1 MDIRFLF
8 SLVGKPQAPE
18 RLLMEPGCVICI
30 PVFQSISCFPG
41 CASVADASRKT
52 PEAIATSGLPG
63 FSKSQVT
70 AGFEPAIRELQSHA
84 LPLGYVTTLKPC
96 GAVKNC
102 PTDAR
107 IRSADFS
114 PTHRAQPLN
123 EESLCDSEC
132 STANYFECTAMVHLI
147 KPERFPKDSL
157 SDPDGN
163 RTRVT
168 AVKGRCLNRL
178 TTGPRNASSRA
189 RTCNTSVNSRV
200 LYH

>member
-1 MDIRFLF
+1 
-8 SLVGKPQAPE
+8 
-18 RLLMEPGCVICI
+18 MEPGCVICI

-114 PTHRAQPLN
+114 PTHRAQPSN

-132 STANYFECTAMVHLI
+132 GTACAGSWRDSAIRIAPQGRIPYDISAWMRKSAGFPSAPRHLPPQ
-147 KPERFPKDSL
+147 KKL
-157 SDPDGN
+157 
-163 RTRVT
+163 
-168 AVKGRCLNRL
+168 
-178 TTGPRNASSRA
+178 
-189 RTCNTSVNSRV
+189 
-200 LYH
+200 